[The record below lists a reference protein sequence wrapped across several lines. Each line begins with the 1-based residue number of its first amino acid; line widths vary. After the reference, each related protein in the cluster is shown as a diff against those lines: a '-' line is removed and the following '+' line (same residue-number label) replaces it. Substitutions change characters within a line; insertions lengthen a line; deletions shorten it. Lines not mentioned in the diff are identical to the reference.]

1 MVLPHLYRQKLV
13 SFTFSA
19 FLPHYS
25 CELFHFPDSLVVRII
40 LETILIVSFR
50 IILEAICST
59 ELQHGGYLLHS
70 ILARCFLFNKS
81 FSTQCSEGSEMET
94 TAQC

>member
-1 MVLPHLYRQKLV
+1 MVLPPLYQQNLV

-19 FLPHYS
+19 FLPHS
-25 CELFHFPDSLVVRII
+25 SRESFRFPDSLVVGII

-50 IILEAICST
+50 IILEAICSA

-81 FSTQCSEGSEMET
+81 FST
-94 TAQC
+94 